1 MEWLVTYVEYDEQ
14 PGGNV
19 RLSGMKYNVKKT
31 VDGDT
36 TELNGVFNFST
47 DDTEPQVILPLAD
60 LQAKTEPE
68 LVELLHQAMGVPRV
82 KQTEGMLDLAIRN
95 AQSQHKGFVPA
106 DLNDGDAP

>member
-1 MEWLVTYVEYDEQ
+1 MARH
-14 PGGNV
+14 
-19 RLSGMKYNVKKT
+19 RLQYYAT
-31 VDGDT
+31 QFAT
-36 TELNGVFNFST
+36 TELNGVFNIPP
-47 DDTEPQVILPLAD
+47 DDPDAQITLPLAD